1 MMRLSPLLK
10 KLPELLAEIQQK
22 HPDKKIELWCQD
34 ESRIGQKGGRTRSWG
49 RKGIRLR
56 APVDTRYANAYIFG
70 TFCPERDAAVGL
82 ILPYVNSEMM
92 QLHLDEISA
101 QLPQNVHAAMLA
113 DGAGWHIANAL
124 NIPKN
129 ITIIKIPPY
138 SPELNP
144 AEKPW
149 QYLKDN
155 YLSQRI
161 FSSYNDIVDACQVT
175 RNRVTEEKGR
185 IKSLTNFPYLQSND
199 I

>member
-1 MMRLSPLLK
+1 M
-10 KLPELLAEIQQK
+10 
-22 HPDKKIELWCQD
+22 
-34 ESRIGQKGGRTRSWG
+34 
-49 RKGIRLR
+49 
-56 APVDTRYANAYIFG
+56 
-70 TFCPERDAAVGL
+70 

-92 QLHLDEISA
+92 QLHLDEISG

-113 DGAGWHIANAL
+113 DGAGWHIAAAL
-124 NIPKN
+124 KVPEN

-161 FSSYNDIVDACQVT
+161 FSSYNDIVDACQIAWNKMT
-175 RNRVTEEKGR
+175 AEKGR
-185 IKSLTNFPYLQSND
+185 IKSLTNFPYLKCND

>member
-1 MMRLSPLLK
+1 
-10 KLPELLAEIQQK
+10 
-22 HPDKKIELWCQD
+22 
-34 ESRIGQKGGRTRSWG
+34 
-49 RKGIRLR
+49 
-56 APVDTRYANAYIFG
+56 
-70 TFCPERDAAVGL
+70 
-82 ILPYVNSEMM
+82 MM

-185 IKSLTNFPYLQSND
+185 IKSLTNFPYLQSNG